1 MPATSTSPGHQAGAP
16 LRRCQASANADSS
29 SPFPR
34 PSGRGSIAAAPEP
47 VRASWLR
54 HVFPRPSGRGSIAA
68 RRAPQLAGPVR
79 YLPPAIRPG
88 LHCGVPP
95 AGFGREMAMRFPR
108 PSGRG
113 SIAAR
118 STSTTALPRSPSSP
132 GHQAGAP
139 LRRETWPWS
148 KTGSAPSSSPGHQA
162 GAPLRRPGRPF
173 RPREALLPPAIRPG
187 LHCGDPA
194 APWRWWV
201 GSPSPG
207 HQAGAPL
214 RPWVCCSSL
223 LSVPSSPGH
232 QAGAPLRPLIDSFDD
247 THESDLPPAIRPG
260 LHCGN
265 DRRQCRRHAGRDF
278 PRPSGRGSIAAS
290 GTEPHGRAGRSFPRP
305 SGRGSIAAAVLST
318 EHGPSTSSFPRP
330 SGRGS
335 IAAQSSTVDAH
346 VAACLPPAIRPGLHC
361 GFSTVTT

>member
-1 MPATSTSPGHQAGAP
+1 MRRLGGEGTSCP
-16 LRRCQASANADSS
+16 LL
-29 SPFPR
+29 P
-34 PSGRGSIAAAPEP
+34 
-47 VRASWLR
+47 
-54 HVFPRPSGRGSIAA
+54 
-68 RRAPQLAGPVR
+68 
-79 YLPPAIRPG
+79 LPPAIRPG
-88 LHCGVPP
+88 LHCGGARHRP
-95 AGFGREMAMRFPR
+95 MR
-108 PSGRG
+108 
-113 SIAAR
+113 
-118 STSTTALPRSPSSP
+118 TA
-132 GHQAGAP
+132 H
-139 LRRETWPWS
+139 
-148 KTGSAPSSSPGHQA
+148 H
-162 GAPLRRPGRPF
+162 
-173 RPREALLPPAIRPG
+173 
-187 LHCGDPA
+187 
-194 APWRWWV
+194 
-201 GSPSPG
+201 PSPG

-214 RPWVCCSSL
+214 RPHRSPSGHHGCGT
-223 LSVPSSPGH
+223 SSPGH
-232 QAGAPLRPLIDSFDD
+232 QAGAPLRHGVRPSLRDQSVTFPRPSGRGSIAACLPPDSVVRWPCASPGHQAGAPLRPGQRAQRRSHGHHLPPAIRPGLHCGEKRGHGRRPARPPRLPPAIRPGLHCGGPVAHFDHAKRYFPRPSGRGSIAA
-247 THESDLPPAIRPG
+247 TRPRRGAGGSGRLPPAIRPG